1 MSKNP
6 REMKETETYKM
17 VKFIDEGAFAS
28 VFEVIKKDEPEGRY
42 ALKMI
47 KANNKE
53 AYMEK

>member
-28 VFEVIKKDEPEGRY
+28 VFEVLKKDEPGSRY

-47 KANNKE
+47 KANNK
-53 AYMEK
+53 